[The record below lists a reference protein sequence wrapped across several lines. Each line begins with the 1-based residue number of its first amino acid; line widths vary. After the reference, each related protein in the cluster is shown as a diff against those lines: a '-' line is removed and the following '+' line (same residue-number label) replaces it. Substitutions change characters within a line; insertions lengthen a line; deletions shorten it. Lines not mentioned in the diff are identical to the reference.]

1 MAISLS
7 PWDLPITV
15 GVGPCILGL
24 MRRERPYYM
33 SLLLLQKGV
42 RLCDQV
48 SESQPR
54 PSTGREAC
62 NPISAT

>member
-7 PWDLPITV
+7 PWDLPITM
-15 GVGPCILGL
+15 GVGSYILGL
-24 MRRERPYYM
+24 MRRERPDYTF
-33 SLLLLQKGV
+33 LLLLRKGV
-42 RLCDQV
+42 RLRDQV
-48 SESQPR
+48 SESPPR